1 MAYGSSHNGD
11 AAPGNYAVRLND
23 PPSDLTTP
31 MLSDFENIAFNSI
44 DVVDV
49 VVSLLVA
56 LGCGLLISLV
66 YRWTYRG
73 ASYAPG
79 FVRSLIF
86 LAMITALVMMVIGN
100 NLARAFGLVGAM
112 SIIRFRTALKDPQD
126 IVFVFFALAT
136 GLAAGVGMY
145 MVALVSTASICL
157 VIVATTASGFGV
169 LRKQSF
175 VLQLSYEAPAGDD
188 EATYGPVLRQ
198 YCKDHKL
205 ISARTTG
212 PGDALDLTFLVSLKR
227 KADHET
233 LTRALG
239 EAAFVR
245 QVNVYY
251 DEEPS

>member
-1 MAYGSSHNGD
+1 MLQDFDNIPLTSLD
-11 AAPGNYAVRLND
+11 A
-23 PPSDLTTP
+23 
-31 MLSDFENIAFNSI
+31 
-44 DVVDV
+44 VDV
-49 VVSLLVA
+49 LVSLMVA
-56 LGCGLLISLV
+56 LACGVLISLV

-73 ASYAPG
+73 ASYAPS

-145 MVALVSTASICL
+145 MVALVSAVAIGV
-157 VIVATTASGFGV
+157 VIVATTASGYGV

-175 VLQLSYEAPAGDD
+175 ILQLSYDAPSGDD
-188 EATYGPVLRQ
+188 EATYLPVLRQ
-198 YCKDHKL
+198 HCKDHKL
-205 ISARTTG
+205 INVRASG
-212 PGDALDLTFLVSLKR
+212 PGDALDLTFLVQLRR
-227 KADHET
+227 KADHEA
-233 LTRALG
+233 LTRAIG
-239 EAAFVR
+239 ETDFVT